1 MPAFFVSS
9 EQAVGTTIV
18 IRGDLLRHLRT
29 SLRVRPGEELRLTE
43 DHVRRHR
50 ARVTSVTAE
59 QLTASVLDTA
69 QRPAGTAP
77 AVILGQALLK
87 HDQMDWVIQKATE
100 LGVALVMPLITSRG
114 VVRPD
119 AARIKAQRERWNK
132 IAFEAAQQAER
143 WDIPE
148 VMEPQ
153 AWSDWVVALPSAATR
168 LLLHER
174 RRSVPL
180 SDIPLSEAV
189 GGPFVLAIGPEGGWT
204 EDETYAADQAGFRSV
219 SLGERILRAETAAL
233 AGLTLLQGR
242 LGQLR

>member
-9 EQAVGTTIV
+9 EQVVGTTVV
-18 IRGDLLRHLRT
+18 IRGDLLRHLRA

-43 DHVRRHR
+43 NHVRRHR
-50 ARVTSVTAE
+50 ALVTSVTAE

-77 AVILGQALLK
+77 AAILGQALLK

-100 LGVALVMPLITSRG
+100 LGVASIVPIITSRS

-119 AARIKAQRERWNK
+119 GARIKLQRERWNR

-143 WDIPE
+143 WDVPD
-148 VMEPQ
+148 VAEPQ
-153 AWSDWVVALPSAATR
+153 AWRDWVVAVPSAATR

-189 GGPFVLAIGPEGGWT
+189 GEPFVLAIGPEGGWT
-204 EDETYAADQAGFRSV
+204 EDETNAAERAGFQSV